1 MGARYTHATKSLNE
15 TQHSH
20 WDNGEFHNI
29 ASGVIAKRI
38 GELYSVCMICRFFNP
53 ATQIPHCQ
61 HVCASTSRKSRLRGS
76 CVSSQFRLLNCR

>member
-20 WDNGEFHNI
+20 WDNDEFHNI

-38 GELYSVCMICRFFNP
+38 GELYSVCMM
-53 ATQIPHCQ
+53 
-61 HVCASTSRKSRLRGS
+61 
-76 CVSSQFRLLNCR
+76 

>member
-1 MGARYTHATKSLNE
+1 MSYTQGDITVIGNKSIWNCEKIGFLASRRVPPE
-15 TQHSH
+15 TVMRCLD
-20 WDNGEFHNI
+20 W
-29 ASGVIAKRI
+29 
-38 GELYSVCMICRFFNP
+38 